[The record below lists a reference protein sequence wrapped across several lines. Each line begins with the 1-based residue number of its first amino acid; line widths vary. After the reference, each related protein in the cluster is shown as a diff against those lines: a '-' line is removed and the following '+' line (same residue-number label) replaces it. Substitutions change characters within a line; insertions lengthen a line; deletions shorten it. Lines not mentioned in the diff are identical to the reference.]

1 MEKTNHIS
9 NRGSLDKKDSLL
21 YFLAN
26 EASSGSIANKVP
38 YSDYKTI
45 DEIRFT
51 AIQILNRDGDRQYS
65 MKSFSDVIQDALL
78 EYEENKYEGKYAEGG
93 SFEGTSNM
101 NVLQY
106 FAGLNMSALPD
117 NAAKYIQDQILTDS
131 NINLLTTDDED
142 FIDVKNA
149 ISESYPNAIPK
160 QKSEEMKSESSEIME
175 WKEAIETLNMLIEDG
190 GSKKDIAEWTEAVET
205 LNILISE

>member
-1 MEKTNHIS
+1 
-9 NRGSLDKKDSLL
+9 
-21 YFLAN
+21 
-26 EASSGSIANKVP
+26 
-38 YSDYKTI
+38 
-45 DEIRFT
+45 
-51 AIQILNRDGDRQYS
+51 
-65 MKSFSDVIQDALL
+65 
-78 EYEENKYEGKYAEGG
+78 
-93 SFEGTSNM
+93 M

-190 GSKKDIAEWTEAVET
+190 GSKKDVAEWTEAVET